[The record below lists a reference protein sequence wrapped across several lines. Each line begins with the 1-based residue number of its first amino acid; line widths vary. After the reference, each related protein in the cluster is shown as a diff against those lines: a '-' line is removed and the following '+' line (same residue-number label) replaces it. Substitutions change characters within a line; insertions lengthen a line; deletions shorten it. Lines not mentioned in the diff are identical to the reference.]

1 MQKVKKINDT
11 YQLVT
16 VPNSYNGIENIEFGY
31 QNRIDLHSKD
41 GFLTV
46 LEPLLN
52 ENEVIDYSLEKGI
65 INEKKGTFTYG
76 KKEIVKEPIETQLE
90 SLRTEYSYKISEII
104 GMREA
109 IERNIIDNTPIPNE
123 ILEQR
128 ELLKKEYNN
137 KVNEINKSNI

>member
-1 MQKVKKINDT
+1 MTHATKTNNKI
-11 YQLVT
+11 QLVNL
-16 VPNSYNGIENIEFGY
+16 PDSFGEISYGY
-31 QNRIDLHSKD
+31 KNRTDLHGTD

-52 ENEVIDYSLEKGI
+52 ENEVIDYNLEKGV

-76 KKEIVKEPIETQLE
+76 KKEVVKESIETQLE
-90 SLRTEYSYKISEII
+90 SLRFEYSYKISEII

-109 IERNIIDNTPIPNE
+109 IERNIIDGTPIPNE

-128 ELLKKEYNN
+128 ELLKQEYNN